1 MKTAAIYV
9 RISRDTL
16 GDSLGI
22 ERQEAEC
29 RSLAD
34 RLGFAVSEVYKDN
47 DISATSGKI
56 RPDFERLMSD
66 APGVV
71 IVWHTDRLVRLTKE
85 LERVIDAGMFVHAVT
100 AGHLDLSTASGRAT
114 ARTVTAW
121 ATYEG
126 EQKGA
131 RQRAANAQAAAS
143 GKPYW
148 RRRPFGWNLD
158 GTLVEAEAQ
167 AIRKACG
174 DLLAGWS
181 MAAIT
186 REWNAAGL
194 LTPVSGSMGG
204 NTWTTPGVRR
214 VLMAARIAGIRVY
227 NGQETPGTWTPAV
240 SEDTWR
246 AVHSLLSNPARG
258 AGSKTGKV
266 AQQLLAGIA
275 RCGKCGGLMHT
286 DKSRGVVLY
295 RCTENRHVARNA
307 APVDAEVF
315 RNTADLL
322 TLPGIL
328 ESVYQGDDPDT
339 SGLHTE
345 RAALLH
351 RRDVEMPEALAA
363 GLSLAQV
370 VRATNT
376 INERLAEIEE
386 VLTKDTSDAAVLS
399 AILNAPTGP
408 KARERFKE
416 EVWDHMPLEA
426 QRAVVRALWTVTVA
440 PVKVRPTAVAE
451 RFIDSADAQGARS
464 WFD

>member
-16 GDSLGI
+16 GDSLGV

-34 RLGFAVSEVYKDN
+34 RLGFAVSRVYKDN
-47 DISATSGKI
+47 DVSATSGKI

-66 APGVV
+66 APAVV

-85 LERVIDAGMFVHAVT
+85 LERVIDAGMVVHAVT

-158 GTLVEAEAQ
+158 GTLVEEEAQ
-167 AIRKACG
+167 AIRAACEN
-174 DLLAGWS
+174 LLAGWAL
-181 MAAIT
+181 AAIT
-186 REWNAAGL
+186 REWVAAGL
-194 LTPVSGSMGG
+194 LTPKSGSMGG
-204 NTWTTPGVRR
+204 NEWTTQGVRR
-214 VLMAARIAGIRVY
+214 VLMAARIAGIREY
-227 NGQETPGTWTPAV
+227 KGQETPGTWTPAV

-246 AVHSLLSNPARG
+246 AVYSVLANPARG
-258 AGSKTGKV
+258 TAPKTGKV
-266 AQQLLAGIA
+266 AQSLLAGIA
-275 RCGKCGGLMHT
+275 RCGKCGGLMHS
-286 DKSRGVVLY
+286 DKSRGDLAY
-295 RCTENRHVARNA
+295 RCTPNRHLLRKA
-307 APVDAEVF
+307 APIDALVF
-315 RNTADLL
+315 ERTADLL
-322 TLPGIL
+322 TLPGVL
-328 ESVYQGDDPDT
+328 EATFQGDDPET

-351 RRDVEMPEALAA
+351 RRDVEMPDALAA
-363 GLSLAQV
+363 GLSLTQV
-370 VRATNT
+370 VRTTNT
-376 INERLAEIEE
+376 INARLAEIEE
-386 VLTKDTSDAAVLS
+386 ALTKDTSDAAVLS

-408 KARERFKE
+408 KARERFKV

-426 QRAVVRALWTVTVA
+426 QRAVVRALWAVTVEPLTVT
-440 PVKVRPTAVAE
+440 PTAVAE
-451 RFIDSADAQGARS
+451 RLIASADAQGARA